1 MSEIADDRLGVSNY
15 HENLFPHTEEASM
28 SKDALINALNND
40 LANEYQAVI
49 MYTTYSAQVKGP
61 YRLELV
67 SFFQGEIP
75 DEQGHAQFLADKI
88 ISLGGVPTTTPAPV
102 PPAETP
108 KEMLEQVV
116 IAEKTAIDGYTER
129 SEQARKAGEVGLAIQ
144 LENMIV
150 DETGHYEETKKLL
163 DEWF

>member
-1 MSEIADDRLGVSNY
+1 
-15 HENLFPHTEEASM
+15 M
-28 SKDALINALNND
+28 SKDTLISALNDD
-40 LANEYQAVI
+40 LSNEYQAVI

-67 SFFQGEIP
+67 SFFRGEIP

-88 ISLGGVPTTTPAPV
+88 VSLGGMPITTPAPV

-108 KEMLEQVV
+108 KEMLERVV
-116 IAEKTAIDGYTER
+116 EAEKKAINGYTER
-129 SEQARKAGEVGLAIQ
+129 SEQAREAGEVGLAVQ

>member
-1 MSEIADDRLGVSNY
+1 
-15 HENLFPHTEEASM
+15 M
-28 SKDALINALNND
+28 SKDTLINALNND
-40 LANEYQAVI
+40 LANEYQAII

-67 SFFQGEIP
+67 GFFQGEIP

-88 ISLGGVPTTTPAPV
+88 VSLGGVPITTPAPV
-102 PPAETP
+102 PSAETP
-108 KEMLEQVV
+108 KEMLERVLD
-116 IAEKTAIDGYTER
+116 AEKKAVSGYAER
-129 SEQARKAGEVGLAIQ
+129 SEQARGAGEIGLAIR

>member
-1 MSEIADDRLGVSNY
+1 
-15 HENLFPHTEEASM
+15 M
-28 SKDALINALNND
+28 SKQALIDALNQD
-40 LANEYQAVI
+40 LANEFQAII

-61 YRLELV
+61 FRLQLV
-67 SFFQGEIP
+67 GFLQGEIV

-88 ISLGGVPTTTPAPV
+88 VALGGVPTTTPAPV

-108 KEMLEQVV
+108 REMLERVLAAEKQA
-116 IAEKTAIDGYTER
+116 IAEYTVR
-129 SEQARKAGEVGLAIQ
+129 SEQAREAGAIGLAIQ
-144 LENMIV
+144 LEDMIV

>member
-1 MSEIADDRLGVSNY
+1 
-15 HENLFPHTEEASM
+15 M
-28 SKDALINALNND
+28 SKSSLIDALNSD
-40 LANEYQAVI
+40 LANEYQAII

-88 ISLGGVPTTTPAPV
+88 IALGGVPTTTPTPV
-102 PPAETP
+102 PSVETP
-108 KEMLEQVV
+108 KEMLERVLE
-116 IAEKTAIDGYTER
+116 AERAAIDGYAKR
-129 SEQARKAGEVGLAIQ
+129 SEQAREAGEIGLAIQ
-144 LENMIV
+144 LEDMVV
-150 DETGHYEETKKLL
+150 DETTHYEETKKLL